1 MDGYN
6 GKYTFIDLFSGCGG
20 MSLGFEMAGF
30 EGLLAIDCWKDALE
44 TYSFNRKSAR
54 TLCADLSAVDPESLR
69 CEYGIDGVD
78 VIIGGPPCQGFSVA
92 GKRVVDDERN
102 SLYKRFVEFVRVF
115 GPKAFVMENVP
126 NILSMGGG
134 VVRDAVVGDF
144 ESLGYKV
151 VHKVMLASDY
161 GVPQNRRRAVFVGLK
176 NGNEYV
182 FPEKETEIPV
192 TAFEALSD
200 LPEHALA
207 DGAAYPCQPSGFY
220 QAMMREGS
228 GGVFNHDITAH
239 SQKTKDIVALVP
251 DGGNYKDLPPDL
263 RQTRK
268 VHIAW
273 TRINSRKPSFT
284 IDTGH
289 RHHFHYEYNRIPTVR
304 ESARIQSFPDS
315 FVFRC
320 SKTSQYKQVGN
331 AVPPLLA
338 KAIAL
343 RLKSYLEDNDDVKP
357 EVREKKNDNAYMV
370 PEEYFFR
377 LHHPRPRFKNDVE
390 NVLLYVAGVCD
401 GMSEASTKD
410 YKNILCDAIRIYP
423 GNEGVT
429 GKTVQNWRTEIA
441 ALFGFYVEDKKKGVT
456 KTGEIARFLA
466 AGGDLVQF
474 FKFFLLKF
482 QYPGGHIKP
491 NFVKEMTDAGIKFK
505 PAQYILKVLHEAEAY
520 IGKPLGMTKAEAT
533 HCIFNDLRV
542 TRDRRDVREVIDLIT
557 ENRKKKINY
566 ESSGDVIRY
575 AGDILDYMVL
585 ANLLKVSHNYYY
597 INRAESE
604 AVLFL
609 INGSETFDGYDKFYG
624 NESRASDMSA
634 VEPLWFEYVND
645 GLSADMFRTDLGS
658 YIQDDGE
665 SVSDYKALLADKI
678 EEVLLSLS
686 TKEIGDLGEAL
697 VLGHE
702 KMRVKEGGRED
713 LLHLIRK
720 IPTALGV
727 GYDIQ
732 SVELDQRK
740 RYIEVK
746 TTVSNKPINFY
757 SFHMTPNEW
766 DTAVTL
772 NDRYFVYRLMVSRK
786 EMIVYILQDPVGMYK
801 RDKINM
807 SPRNGAE
814 ISFDVSDCVKAK
826 LLIWQD

>member
-69 CEYGIDGVD
+69 REYGIDGVD
-78 VIIGGPPCQGFSVA
+78 VIIGGPPCQGFSIA

-126 NILSMGGG
+126 NILNMGGG

-220 QAMMREGS
+220 QAMMRKGS

-315 FVFRC
+315 FVFQC

-343 RLKSYLEDNDDVKP
+343 RLKPYLEDNDDVKP
-357 EVREKKNDNAYMV
+357 EVREKKNDNSYMV

-429 GKTVQNWRTEIA
+429 DKTVQNWRTEIA

-466 AGGDLVQF
+466 ASGDLVQF

-609 INGSETFDGYDKFYG
+609 MNGSETFDGYDKFYG

-634 VEPLWFEYVND
+634 VEPLWFGYVND

-665 SVSDYKALLADKI
+665 SVSYYKALLADKI

-814 ISFDVSDCVKAK
+814 ISFDVSDCVKAR